1 MPFINKLAACWQR
14 QNNLLSNPIILPV
27 PGWHMIPARH
37 DLEESK
43 KIWLS
48 WLPKISSALFFLFF
62 FFPLFNCQPCHL
74 KDLSRRRD
82 TRHNPWN
89 LFGWCRQGTLS
100 HSLPAPSQ
108 SPSDQAAIH
117 TGLFPGGCYAGMP
130 TGSFSLDTGAV
141 DAGDVKETP
150 QLGTAVCCVLPAAL
164 LLLPWKHDLLHFI
177 DCHPA
182 GKACECP
189 TGNPAAEEQ
198 ERRNKSVINSNGS
211 KGLRS
216 GGVWSGY

>member
-1 MPFINKLAACWQR
+1 ML
-14 QNNLLSNPIILPV
+14 
-27 PGWHMIPARH
+27 
-37 DLEESK
+37 
-43 KIWLS
+43 
-48 WLPKISSALFFLFF
+48 
-62 FFPLFNCQPCHL
+62 
-74 KDLSRRRD
+74 
-82 TRHNPWN
+82 
-89 LFGWCRQGTLS
+89 
-100 HSLPAPSQ
+100 
-108 SPSDQAAIH
+108 
-117 TGLFPGGCYAGMP
+117 

-150 QLGTAVCCVLPAAL
+150 QLGTAVCCVLPAVL

-216 GGVWSGY
+216 GGVWSGH